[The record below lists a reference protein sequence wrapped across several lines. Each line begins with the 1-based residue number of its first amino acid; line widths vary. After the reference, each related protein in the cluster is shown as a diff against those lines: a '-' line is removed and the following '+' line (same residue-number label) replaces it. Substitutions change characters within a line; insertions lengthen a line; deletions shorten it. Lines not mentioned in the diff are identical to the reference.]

1 MQRRGLGKVYQKTYR
16 DSKGKLRKCETYSY
30 RWNHNGKTYHIHTG
44 SLDKAVADQGL
55 REKLTEIGRGLPPGT
70 AAERLRWADARL
82 LLCSRYKTRGQNLKT
97 LAKNLRHLDLAF
109 AGMRML
115 QIDALEIARYIE
127 KRKDYGAAEATIDV
141 ELAMLKCAFNLCWRM
156 KAGLQR
162 DHVPYIPLFKPNNIR
177 QVSISPAQVAELLA
191 EIPDLDV
198 RDAVEFTSITGWRA
212 DSDVLTRRWEHVSFE
227 GDVIELVAGTGKSKK
242 MRLFPIIKG
251 SRVRELLEHRRAI
264 TPEGCPLVFHR
275 KGKPIRNYRRL
286 WTNALAVLAER
297 HKDWHVEKWVR
308 HVLRYGAVEEWLASG
323 VNSEAICKIVGMTP
337 EMLTRYHILD
347 REKAQAAGKKY
358 EAHLERRRREGV
370 AGDIE
375 RENILAFGKKKA

>member
-16 DSKGKLRKCETYSY
+16 DRRGKTRTCETWSY
-30 RWNHNGKTYHIHTG
+30 RWNHNGKTYYINTG
-44 SLDKAVADQGL
+44 SLDRAVADQGL
-55 REKLTEIGRGLPPGT
+55 REKLAEIGRGLPPGT
-70 AAERLRWADARL
+70 AAERLRWEDARL
-82 LLCSRYKTRGQNLKT
+82 LVVSRYKTRGQNLRT
-97 LAKNLRHLDLAF
+97 LAKNLRHLDAAF

-127 KRKDYGAAEATIDV
+127 KRKAYGAAEATMDV
-141 ELAMLKCAFNLCWRM
+141 ELALLKTSFNLCWKLR
-156 KAGLQR
+156 AGLQR

-177 QVSISPAQVAELLA
+177 QISISPAQVAELLL

-198 RDAVEFTSITGWRA
+198 RDAVEFTAITGWRA

-242 MRLFPIIKG
+242 MRLFPMLKG
-251 SRVRELLEHRRAI
+251 TRIRALMEHRRAI
-264 TPEGCPLVFHR
+264 TPEGCPWVFHR
-275 KGKPIRNYRRL
+275 KGKFIEDYRRR
-286 WTNALAVLAER
+286 WTNALAVLGKR

-337 EMLTRYHILD
+337 EMLSRYHILD
-347 REKAQAAGKKY
+347 REKALAAGKKY
-358 EAHLERRRREGV
+358 EAHLERRRRE
-370 AGDIE
+370 AAAADIE
-375 RENILAFGKKKA
+375 RENVLPFGKKA